1 MYNEIV
7 KNSEYK
13 RSSGSVLKSFRDI
26 LPRSS
31 LFKDFTCEGIGHWIL
46 IVSCSFTGGFLKQE
60 IIVMWLLVFVGNAVE
75 VPERM
80 HPVEPVQLLEIF
92 CSRTSK
98 EEEGDEEAQDLHP
111 GHD

>member
-1 MYNEIV
+1 MM
-7 KNSEYK
+7 KLLNSVNIK
-13 RSSGSVLKSFRDI
+13 GVQDSGLNPFGDI

-31 LFKDFTCEGIGHWIL
+31 LFKDFTCDGIGHWIL
-46 IVSCSFTGGFLKQE
+46 VVSCSFAGGSLKQE
-60 IIVMWLLVFVGNAVE
+60 IIVIRLLVFVGNAVE

-98 EEEGDEEAQDLHP
+98 EEEGDN
-111 GHD
+111 